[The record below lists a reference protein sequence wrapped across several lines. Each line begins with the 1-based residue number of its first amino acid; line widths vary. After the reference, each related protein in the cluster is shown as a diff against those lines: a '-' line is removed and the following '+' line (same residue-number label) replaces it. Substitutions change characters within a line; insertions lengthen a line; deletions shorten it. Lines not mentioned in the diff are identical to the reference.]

1 MRSREKPIAG
11 FTLVEVLVSV
21 GILGIGAYF
30 VATQI
35 GTMKSAMGHAMIR
48 SEISMVRE
56 SIYRSVNC
64 LQTLRTYFQNDGTV
78 HCSGTLSLKDLNGA
92 QLPNILKNWQL
103 DSQCS
108 DTGITIK
115 IRRQVGG
122 QSALDPLTNT
132 ALDYNNTTIN
142 PLFGRGSESGLC
154 DAWFHNNSRIKVI
167 TAGHSQLHFNATDC
181 SDINPASPPAQY
193 GGAPGTQGMASYT
206 ATFTRANQMDAKCSV
221 FCQQDPNYFV
231 GGNVVDCTNSEVTCV
246 CYR

>member
-1 MRSREKPIAG
+1 MRSREKAIAG

-21 GILGIGAYF
+21 GILGLAAYF

-48 SEISMVRE
+48 GEISMVRE

-64 LQTLRTYFQNDGTV
+64 LQTLRVYFQNDGTV
-78 HCSGTLSLKDLNGA
+78 HCSGTLVLKDLNGA
-92 QLPNILKNWQL
+92 VLPNTQKNWQL

-108 DTGITIK
+108 DTGITMN

-122 QSALDPLTNT
+122 QSVVDPLTKT

-154 DAWFHNNSRIKVI
+154 DAWFHSNRRVKVI
-167 TAGHSQLHFNATDC
+167 TADHSQLQFSQQDC
-181 SDINPASPPAQY
+181 RDINPDSPPAQY
-193 GGAPGTQGMASYT
+193 GGAPGTAGMASYT
-206 ATFTRANQMDAKCSV
+206 APFTLANQMDAKCSV
-221 FCQQDPNYFV
+221 FCQADPNYFV